1 MRYLKW
7 LFGAIELVLVFG
19 FMALAFLLLI
29 NKTFINEIYTE
40 DFMMGDGIPIN
51 RFMYFEDINSD
62 LTASFLTPLN
72 YEILNEAKNSYL
84 NSLEKCYDRYYYDSN
99 NGITIIDYNISNDK
113 YLRSVSIHMDNGNYC
128 SEEYKLSDMWIYEYD
143 TLSLYVTGDITD
155 NAMSELINRVYESEK
170 VEDPVIVDDYEANV
184 TLKVDA
190 SMEGSGYTLTF
201 QDFSENELI
210 VIREMNN
217 RTQFVVYSIENVI
230 DFLNSLERRVD
241 Q

>member
-72 YEILNEAKNSYL
+72 YETLNEAKNSYL

-113 YLRSVSIHMDNGNYC
+113 YLRSVSITND
-128 SEEYKLSDMWIYEYD
+128 SELFSKVNFAIITKD
-143 TLSLYVTGDITD
+143 DITF
-155 NAMSELINRVYESEK
+155 NKMVIELNNDYLSGT
-170 VEDPVIVDDYEANV
+170 DGLVDTYKNIFKADLTSRNFASSFSKNFMMKFNYIQFAFYNNDDENCV
-184 TLKVDA
+184 VNNFTILYTYGFRLKGA
-190 SMEGSGYTLTF
+190 H
-201 QDFSENELI
+201 
-210 VIREMNN
+210 
-217 RTQFVVYSIENVI
+217 
-230 DFLNSLERRVD
+230 
-241 Q
+241 